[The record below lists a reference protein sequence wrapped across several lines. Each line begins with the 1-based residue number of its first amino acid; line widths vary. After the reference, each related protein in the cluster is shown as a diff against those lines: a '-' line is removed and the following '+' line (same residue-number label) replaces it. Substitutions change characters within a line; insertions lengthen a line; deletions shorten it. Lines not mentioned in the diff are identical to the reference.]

1 MKGDNTKNEKLN
13 NLLTSIKNNPYAQH
27 KAEIHKISMERGVD
41 VGTACS
47 MLRAEKGWSYPEC
60 DPDITAFTRAVTE
73 LQRLSDAKN
82 NYVLSSFEGKLD

>member
-1 MKGDNTKNEKLN
+1 MEKTNMEIAKELVAA
-13 NLLTSIKNNPYAQH
+13 IKENPYAKC

-47 MLRAEKGWSYPEC
+47 MLRAEKGWSYPDG
-60 DPDITAFTRAVTE
+60 DPDITAFTRVVTE

-82 NYVLSSFEGKLD
+82 NYVLSYFEGKLD